1 MKKFFSN
8 LFSSI
13 FVLVFIA
20 VCVFMTVRSV
30 YQLCAPFV
38 LALGNGSILRGI
50 IFLPLGI
57 FGIVQIVRGVMYIF
71 DHDVEKME
79 SSNINGFFV
88 ILYIVSFIP
97 SCFAL
102 IQIIRNWPT

>member
-20 VCVFMTVRSV
+20 VSVFVTFRSV
-30 YQLCAPFV
+30 YYLCAPLV
-38 LALGNGSILRGI
+38 LALGNGSVLLGI
-50 IFLPLGI
+50 ILLPLGI

-71 DHDVEKME
+71 DHDVKKME
-79 SSNINGFFV
+79 SSDIHWFFV

-102 IQIIRNWPT
+102 VQIIRNWPT